1 MPKYSSS
8 FKERVV
14 AFYSEGERGYKEVVS
29 RFGVDHSTV
38 RKWIASHAA
47 HGLAGLSKKYSHY
60 DAHFRLSVLERM
72 WKDGLSHRQ
81 TAAIFDI
88 RNPRCLSDWE
98 RLYETGGI
106 EALAPR
112 RRGKPRSMPEPPII
126 PVGPGEPQK
135 DEARSRE
142 ELLAEL
148 NYLRMENAYL
158 KKLEALT
165 QARRAPTR
173 RKPSKR

>member
-1 MPKYSSS
+1 
-8 FKERVV
+8 
-14 AFYSEGERGYKEVVS
+14 
-29 RFGVDHSTV
+29 
-38 RKWIASHAA
+38 
-47 HGLAGLSKKYSHY
+47 
-60 DAHFRLSVLERM
+60 
-72 WKDGLSHRQ
+72 
-81 TAAIFDI
+81 
-88 RNPRCLSDWE
+88 
-98 RLYETGGI
+98 
-106 EALAPR
+106 
-112 RRGKPRSMPEPPII
+112 MPEPPII
-126 PVGPGEPQK
+126 PARPGEPQK